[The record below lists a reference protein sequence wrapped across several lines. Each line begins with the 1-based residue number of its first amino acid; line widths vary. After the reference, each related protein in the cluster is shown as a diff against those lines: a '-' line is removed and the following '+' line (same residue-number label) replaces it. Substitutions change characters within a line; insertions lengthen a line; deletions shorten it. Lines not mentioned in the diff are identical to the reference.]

1 MGEFAILRMQHE
13 CADTAAKEELLSSP
27 WVLIGAQLK
36 LSFKVECNQML
47 RSRFWGILLAL
58 PFAFALPSSAADW
71 KDSDCRKDKDD
82 SGNRVEV
89 CRDKESIGIF
99 WEDGS
104 FVNGWC
110 DDREY
115 EIDYKGLSK
124 TEAVSWVEYYCG

>member
-1 MGEFAILRMQHE
+1 MPRNQIWTALLVLPFA
-13 CADTAAKEELLSSP
+13 
-27 WVLIGAQLK
+27 
-36 LSFKVECNQML
+36 
-47 RSRFWGILLAL
+47 LAL
-58 PFAFALPSSAADW
+58 PASAADW

-89 CRDKESIGIF
+89 CRDEESIGIF

-110 DDREY
+110 DDRAY
-115 EIDYKGLSK
+115 EIECKGLNK